1 MKNYGPHCREGQCG
15 AGPFPSVHESN
26 SEDQKSGWTDCD
38 PANTDSQEA
47 ARIAEEQRLER
58 ESTVSSVQD
67 NLLKS
72 HSESGMCSGSTDY
85 KYYGNRTGVAQQ
97 NSTGEGRG
105 YYETSVGTCA
115 QKDHAIF
122 VVE

>member
-1 MKNYGPHCREGQCG
+1 MK
-15 AGPFPSVHESN
+15 V
-26 SEDQKSGWTDCD
+26 EDQKSGWTDCD

-105 YYETSVGTCA
+105 IMKHLLERVLKRVMQFLLWNNGDGT
-115 QKDHAIF
+115 
-122 VVE
+122 